1 MARSVRMPRAPL
13 LGKTTP
19 RIFSAPLVTGPAGP
33 CGCGCALTRKTS
45 KGFSAID
52 FAEQVLGWQLIP
64 WQRWLLIHALELRL
78 DGRYRFRTIL
88 VLVARQNGKT
98 SLVEVK
104 NLWKMY
110 VEGVSLIISVA
121 QELDVA
127 EESWDNAVAIVEGI
141 PELNAEKEVVK
152 EGNGKKTLV
161 LSNGSRWKPKAAG
174 RRPGRGLSGDD
185 VNLDELR
192 EHQKW
197 DAWAAVSKTTN
208 ARPNPQIWAFT
219 NAGDDKSIVL
229 NTLRDAALKAIEDPF
244 DAELEELYG
253 QAADSFGLFEWSA
266 PDDVKCTCVEKG
278 AGRPH
283 DAQCRLWDRQAWA
296 QSNPSMGY
304 FEAME
309 EAIAAAMLTDP
320 EEIFRTEVLCQ
331 RVPDLVPPK
340 IPIANWLGCKDPR
353 SSIAGPVV
361 LTWEVSWD
369 RECGSILA
377 AGFRADGL
385 AHVEMVEHRPG
396 VDWIAERFVQIAMRQ
411 ALAAIVYDP
420 AAPGA
425 VLMPDIVKL
434 LRDRLDRPPPLSIPS
449 NLDPKSL
456 TIREVAQGCGRLYD
470 ATKDKQLRH
479 LGDERL
485 LRMLRES
492 AWRSLSDMWV
502 WDSKL
507 APGDICGLRGA
518 TVAFQGLMLYG
529 LVPEPAPSPVVVL
542 SGGSGFDSDSLM
554 SVGF

>member
-1 MARSVRMPRAPL
+1 MAPAVL
-13 LGKTTP
+13 DEDGEV
-19 RIFSAPLVTGPAGP
+19 LVPA
-33 CGCGCALTRKTS
+33 TS
-45 KGFSAID
+45 KGFSAVD
-52 FAEQVLGWQLIP
+52 FAEQVLGMELIP
-64 WQRWLLIHALELRL
+64 WQRWLLIHALELRP
-78 DGRYRFRTIL
+78 DGRFRFRKVLI
-88 VLVARQNGKT
+88 LVARQNGKT
-98 SLVEVK
+98 SLVEIK
-104 NLWKMY
+104 NLWKMF
-110 VEGVSLIISVA
+110 VEGVSLIINVA

-141 PELNAEKEVVK
+141 PELNAEKMVVK

-208 ARPNPQIWAFT
+208 ARPNPQVWAFS

-229 NTLRDAALKAIEDPF
+229 NTLRDAAVAAMENTAEDLFAQLPEL
-244 DAELEELYG
+244 AEE
-253 QAADSFGLFEWSA
+253 AAEAFGLFEWSA
-266 PDDVKCTCVEKG
+266 SDDIKCTCIEKG

-283 DAQCRLWDRQAWA
+283 DAQCRLWDRDAWA
-296 QSNPSMGY
+296 QANPSLGY
-304 FEAME
+304 TMTEAT
-309 EAIAAAMLTDP
+309 IASDLLTDP

-340 IPIANWLGCKDPR
+340 IPIANWVSCTDPT
-353 SSIAGPVV
+353 SSITSPVV

-369 RECGSILA
+369 RECGSILVS
-377 AGFRADGL
+377 GFRPDGL
-385 AHVEMVEHRPG
+385 AQVEMIEHRPR
-396 VDWIAERFVQIAMRQ
+396 VDWIPERFVQIATRQ
-411 ALAAIVYDP
+411 QVAAIVYDP

-425 VLMPDIVKL
+425 VLMQDIVKL
-434 LRDRLDRPPPLSIPS
+434 LRDRLDRPAPLSLPS

-479 LGDERL
+479 LGDDRL
-485 LRMLRES
+485 LKMLRES
-492 AWRSLSDMWV
+492 AWRSLSDMWA

-507 APGDICGLRGA
+507 APGDICGLRGV
-518 TVAFQGLMLYG
+518 TVGFQGLMLYG
-529 LVPEPAPSPVVVL
+529 VVAEPAPAPVVVMA
-542 SGGSGFDSDSLM
+542 GGVSDFDSGLM
-554 SVGF
+554 SIGF